1 MKAIITVIGKDKV
14 GILAKV
20 ATECMEANVN
30 ILDVSQTIVDG
41 YFTMTMSVDFDSATK
56 SIREFAD
63 EMEVFGKEK
72 NLIIRV
78 MHQDI
83 FDSMH
88 KI

>member
-1 MKAIITVIGKDKV
+1 MKAIITVLGKDKV
-14 GILAKV
+14 GILATI
-20 ATECMEANVN
+20 ANECMNANVN

-41 YFTMTMSVDFDSATK
+41 YFTMTMSTDFSQATK
-56 SIREFAD
+56 SISDFAMY
-63 EMEVFGKEK
+63 MEAFGKEK
-72 NLIIRV
+72 ELIIRV